1 MLVIALVLAL
11 IGLAALVFAVVTSNV
26 LVAWVCIGASVLG
39 VLLLIVDALRER
51 RLRDTAGQA
60 PETAETAEA
69 AEPAEA
75 ADAEATETGV
85 SDPEDQGAEDYPDEA
100 PHENSAEAAPDALDD
115 GEQQEPAQE
124 TAHEPTEPTE

>member
-51 RLRDTAGQA
+51 RRRDPGGQVAEIPESPEALDALEAPAASEALHNNAG
-60 PETAETAEA
+60 ELE
-69 AEPAEA
+69 
-75 ADAEATETGV
+75 
-85 SDPEDQGAEDYPDEA
+85 GAEEP
-100 PHENSAEAAPDALDD
+100 
-115 GEQQEPAQE
+115 QESTEIFADHL
-124 TAHEPTEPTE
+124 ADEPTE